1 MLWRIGVPANNPEFF
16 KHVIAYNLQM
26 QFHRNSQRAFTL
38 IELLIVI
45 AVIAVLVG
53 LVVVAAGSM
62 LKKARSTRDMG
73 NHRALGSA
81 NWSHSVDN
89 NGKML
94 HPRTG
99 GTGGGD
105 DPTGETQHERMWIM
119 EWGNDSDGYARMV
132 NTGGEYIEM
141 QTAIKDGAAYPYI
154 GDVTAFQSPLDP
166 TIGDL
171 DAYLNA
177 SIHQQSGQPRD
188 RIRSYAVNAFIGCLW
203 GADDMTTYRDNPP
216 LNLLD
221 NGYWFS
227 TETVSQIPQPGNTMF
242 SIGEQDSWGRN
253 GHGWLISPRLT
264 GNPESPTYYWLDFP
278 AFWDDRRA
286 NISYIDGS
294 TGYIPLENEQL
305 VEAWRTQGH
314 EVYVNYAR
322 AESEAIRR
330 TMLPG
335 RITNFFE

>member
-1 MLWRIGVPANNPEFF
+1 MRS
-16 KHVIAYNLQM
+16 
-26 QFHRNSQRAFTL
+26 HRHIRRGFTL

-45 AVIAVLVG
+45 GIIAILMG
-53 LVVVAAGSM
+53 LVVVVAGSM
-62 LKKARSTRDMG
+62 LNKARSTTDMG
-73 NHRALGSA
+73 NHRALGAA

-99 GTGGGD
+99 ATGGDD

-119 EWGNDSDGYARMV
+119 EWGNDSNGYPRMV

-154 GDVTAFQSPLDP
+154 GDITAFQSPLDP

-177 SIHQQSGQPRD
+177 NIHDEAGQPRD
-188 RIRSYAVNAFIGCLW
+188 RIRSYALNAFIGCLW
-203 GADDMTTYRDNPP
+203 GADDMTTYRDNSP
-216 LNLLD
+216 LNLEE

-242 SIGEQDSWGRN
+242 SIGEEDSWGRN
-253 GHGWLISPRLT
+253 GHGWLISPT
-264 GNPESPTYYWLDFP
+264 ITNPQFLNPTFNWLDFP

-286 NISYIDGS
+286 NISFIDGS
-294 TGYIPLENEQL
+294 TGFIPLENNQL
-305 VEAWRTQGH
+305 KQDWLDHGH
-314 EVYVNYAR
+314 EVMINYAET
-322 AESEAIRR
+322 ESRAIRKVL
-330 TMLPG
+330 LPG
-335 RITNFFE
+335 RITTILE